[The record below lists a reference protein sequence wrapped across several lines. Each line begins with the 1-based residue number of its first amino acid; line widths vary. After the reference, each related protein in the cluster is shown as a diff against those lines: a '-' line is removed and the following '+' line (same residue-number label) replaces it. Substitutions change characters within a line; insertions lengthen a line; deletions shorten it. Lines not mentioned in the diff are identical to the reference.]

1 MEKNWFPKDYKIFRD
16 AVHGDIIVENKY
28 LAVIGAKEFQRLRRI
43 RQLAAASLVF
53 PSADHTRFSHSVGT
67 FYVMK
72 KIIAQIAEQFA
83 HLKRTIDERDKNIAL
98 LSALLHDIGHGPF
111 SHAFE
116 NIFSENP
123 KTHEEWT
130 IEIIKSKATAV
141 NKILCAEFDDAM
153 PADVASLIEKSTIR
167 KTNDV
172 NAIFYN
178 ILSSLISSQID
189 ADRLDY
195 LLRDSYHTGVIF
207 GNIDL
212 NRIINA
218 INITVYNGRPVVY
231 IQEKYL
237 PDIEEY
243 LFSRYQMN
251 KSVYYHPTKV
261 EIEEIIRLIFKRAG
275 ELLDNGTLERIPDYL
290 QKMQRGELSV
300 SEYCELDEPL
310 LIGDFRNWMQSSDS
324 VLRLLCAAYLNREKF
339 SKIKILDGK
348 RSSIDDFKKNLCAVL
363 NKYAAGITDLDSAYF
378 WIERNFSFTMYKSNT
393 ENILVLNKMGKMQDI
408 TEISSVFTPTKDNAV
423 NRYDGTFTYLSFPIL
438 KEYAHTRQKK
448 MLEDVT
454 TLVNSFDTRNHIE
467 IENKYLLGG
476 ESLERVEAYLAH
488 EYGKAFAHSEACTHT
503 DTYFDT
509 LARDFF
515 MAGETIRIRERDGT
529 SVFTIKTPVS
539 KDSKDLVENKN
550 ERFEYEKRI
559 DRPDITLCYDYIN
572 EKSRFGRDITFE
584 MVAPLLIIKNRRK
597 KCRLNYQSAEF
608 EIVFDNFSYFEDG
621 AETPYYAEK
630 QIEIELKSDYSKKI
644 ALEAFSAALEKTF
657 PLLQKTTD
665 SKLKIGIQK
674 LEGER

>member
-195 LLRDSYHTGVIF
+195 LLRDSYH
-207 GNIDL
+207 
-212 NRIINA
+212 
-218 INITVYNGRPVVY
+218 
-231 IQEKYL
+231 
-237 PDIEEY
+237 
-243 LFSRYQMN
+243 FSRYQMN

-476 ESLERVEAYLAH
+476 ESLERVEAHLAR